1 MILVVGGAGYIGSHV
16 TLALSEAGYDPL
28 VFDNFSRGHK
38 WACFTPRIIEGDLL
52 DRAGLQEV
60 FKRYPVT
67 GVMHFAAK
75 SLVGES
81 VSDPSSY
88 YANNVTGVINL
99 LDAMLKAEVKNFVFS
114 SSAAVYGEPAEVPI
128 PETAPLQPKN
138 PYGETKR
145 ITESLCDAYC
155 AAYGLK
161 AVTLRYFNAAGADAK
176 GRTGELHEPE
186 THIIPLALEAAA
198 KGQRFKLFGDDYP
211 TADGTCVRDYLHV
224 TDLADAH
231 LRALHLLESSPEG
244 TRKAYNLGSGNG
256 FSNLQVL
263 QAVAR
268 VTGLPLP
275 YDICPRRAGDP
286 ATLIASSSKAE
297 KELGWKRRYTSLD
310 DIIAT
315 AWNWYGKLPQLKA

>member
-16 TLALSEAGYDPL
+16 TLALKEAGYETL

-38 WACFTPRIIEGDLL
+38 WACFTPHVVEGDLL
-52 DRAGLQEV
+52 APPGLKALFE
-60 FKRYPVT
+60 RYPIT

-81 VSDPSSY
+81 VAEPASY

-99 LDAMLKAEVKNFVFS
+99 LEAMLKAGVKTFVFS
-114 SSAAVYGEPAEVPI
+114 SSAAVYGEPQEIPI
-128 PETAPLQPKN
+128 PETSPLRPKN

-155 AAYGLK
+155 TAYGLK
-161 AVTLRYFNAAGADAK
+161 AVTLRYFNAAGADAE

-186 THIIPLALEAAA
+186 THIIPLALEAAS
-198 KGQRFKLFGDDYP
+198 KGQRFKLFGNDYP

-231 LRALHLLESSPEG
+231 LRALRLLESSPEG
-244 TRKAYNLGSGNG
+244 TRKAYNLGTGTG
-256 FSNLQVL
+256 FSNLQIL
-263 QAVAR
+263 QAVTR

-286 ATLIASSSKAE
+286 ATLIASSAKAGN
-297 KELGWKRRYTSLD
+297 ELGWEPRHSSLD
-310 DIIAT
+310 HMIST
-315 AWNWYGKLPQLKA
+315 AWDWYRQLPRIKK